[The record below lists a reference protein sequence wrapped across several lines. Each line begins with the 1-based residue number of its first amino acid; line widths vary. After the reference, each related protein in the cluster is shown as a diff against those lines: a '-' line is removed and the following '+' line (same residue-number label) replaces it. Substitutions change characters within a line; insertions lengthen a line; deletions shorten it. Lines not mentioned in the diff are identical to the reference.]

1 MIHES
6 LWSELFI
13 HNKDFLLKR
22 INEFEKQLDLL
33 KDALSKKDQQALE
46 ELMRKSTQKRGE
58 IK

>member
-1 MIHES
+1 MINES